1 MSSFDQAEVP
11 IVAPD
16 QREDTAVSTD
26 ERRSL
31 RTRLWDQTSVRQNL
45 SSNLVTKALSA
56 LVSLACV
63 PIYLR
68 VLGVSGYGLI
78 GVWTML
84 ESLANLLDLGLSPTM
99 TREMAA
105 ASTSVEAAHEA
116 RDLVRTLEVFYWA
129 IGVLIGG
136 AIILASPF
144 LAVHW
149 LNSSKFS
156 AHDLRNVIVLI

>member
-1 MSSFDQAEVP
+1 MVACRQGAHPTPRQRITVSGFNQAP

-16 QREDTAVSTD
+16 HRDDTDA
-26 ERRSL
+26 RRSL
-31 RTRLWDQTSVRQNL
+31 RMRLWEQTSVRQNL

-84 ESLANLLDLGLSPTM
+84 ESLANL
-99 TREMAA
+99 
-105 ASTSVEAAHEA
+105 
-116 RDLVRTLEVFYWA
+116 
-129 IGVLIGG
+129 
-136 AIILASPF
+136 
-144 LAVHW
+144 
-149 LNSSKFS
+149 
-156 AHDLRNVIVLI
+156 